1 MLLFFVYK
9 VVVKILK
16 VLWKKNEFEFCFYEV
31 ELDFSD
37 FDVVLEYLG
46 VFESLYVI
54 IWVFYL
60 YILKIMFLYEWFEY
74 FEDFYWI

>member
-1 MLLFFVYK
+1 M
-9 VVVKILK
+9 
-16 VLWKKNEFEFCFYEV
+16 